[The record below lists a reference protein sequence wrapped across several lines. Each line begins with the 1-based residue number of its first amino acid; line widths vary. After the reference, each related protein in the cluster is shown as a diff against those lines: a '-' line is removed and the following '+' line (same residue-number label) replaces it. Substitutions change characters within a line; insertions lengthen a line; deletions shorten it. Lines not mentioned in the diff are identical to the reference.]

1 MSLMC
6 VSVCHSNEAVTSKPS
21 QSVTSPNTD
30 HSVVNSRPPQ
40 FGRRK
45 SSTEMQRP
53 VIFGSAAGGYEPKS
67 ATTPSRLSICH
78 LFGWLVDWSSV
89 ALAQLFTAV
98 TGYLLDI
105 VVNYT
110 DKLVLD
116 KNLLLI
122 VTDYHTMCTKKHPL
136 LFSYIASGKVNKFE
150 ISAIMSER
158 MVIRQSTLFVYFI
171 ENVFSH

>member
-122 VTDYHTMCTKKHPL
+122 VTDYHTMCTKNIPFYFLTLLLEKLTNLKFQPL
-136 LFSYIASGKVNKFE
+136 CRRE
-150 ISAIMSER
+150 W
-158 MVIRQSTLFVYFI
+158 
-171 ENVFSH
+171 